1 MLPQVSP
8 LSMIGKAVSHDRII
22 ETLAGDGRGVVCS
35 GHDRK
40 LRCTVALKFLPGR
53 RAQDLQALERLQR
66 EARAASAL
74 EFPFVC
80 SFCGRCVPPA
90 NECYPAKLMAGSDP
104 PGARLRIMVTTSKR
118 KVSRFRLFGPK
129 R

>member
-8 LSMIGKAVSHDRII
+8 LGITGKTVSHDRIV

-35 GHDRK
+35 GHDSK

-53 RAQDLQALERLQR
+53 RAQDLQALERFQR
-66 EARAASAL
+66 GARAASAL
-74 EFPFVC
+74 ASPFVC
-80 SFCGRCVPPA
+80 SCCGRCVPAA

-104 PGARLRIMVTTSKR
+104 PGARLRIMVATSKR